1 MEEKYMVNDILND
14 SKNFIKSY
22 TDSIIECE
30 NSQLRNTIQN
40 LRNSLENFQYDL
52 FRISESKGYYV
63 SAQEVK
69 QDEIDKVKNDLNI
82 EN

>member
-14 SKNFIKSY
+14 SKNSIKSY

-30 NSQLRNTIQN
+30 NVELRNIIQN
-40 LRNSLENFQYDL
+40 LRNSLESFQYDL
-52 FRISESKGYYV
+52 FKISESKGYYMP
-63 SAQEVK
+63 AQTAK

-82 EN
+82 EE